1 MIIYLLERIR
11 KFFKSVGKKEEKIN
25 DLIIKLNFKKIF
37 KELDLDK
44 EDYNPNY
51 QVKGTIKIAAVIAFF
66 FDEKKLSTLSNVCEN
81 LNDISNQNEIYII
94 TNSIS
99 STQEEQLKKY
109 LKNNAQV
116 IIIHEILH
124 NRLLPWYHLN
134 LMKKLYH
141 RKEIT
146 HFIYLEDD
154 ILLTKS
160 NFHYWLNSRNILK
173 KFNLIPGFVRTE
185 TDNNNKNLYAI
196 DFVKKNKLQSLPK
209 IKVSKNYYFVNH
221 KFPYQGMYLYDR
233 ELMGEHINGP
243 SSNPDCGHGAFD
255 VNLIDSRMVNLDL
268 MAKANIGLT
277 YINVPNGFF
286 NRMVTLYNNE
296 KKEIDTNCQIKHLSN
311 KYVNL
316 KSWFG
321 NIKVKDAIE

>member
-1 MIIYLLERIR
+1 MIIYLLNRIR
-11 KFFKSVGKKEEKIN
+11 IFLKSVGKKEEKIN
-25 DLIIKLNFKKIF
+25 DLILRLNFKKKF
-37 KELDLDK
+37 KELDLDN

-51 QVKGTIKIAAVIAFF
+51 QVKDTIKIAAVIAFLF
-66 FDEKKLSTLSNVCEN
+66 NEKKLSTLSNVCES
-81 LNDISNQNEIYII
+81 LNEISDQNEIYII

-99 STQEEQLKKY
+99 SLQEEQLKKI
-109 LKNNAQV
+109 LKNDAQV
-116 IIIHEILH
+116 VIIHEILH

-134 LMKKLYH
+134 LMRKLYDK
-141 RKEIT
+141 KEIT

-154 ILLTKS
+154 ILLTKP
-160 NFHYWLNSRNILK
+160 NFNYWLNSRNILK

-185 TDNNNKNLYAI
+185 INNNNKNLYAI
-196 DFVKKNKLQSLPK
+196 DFIKKNKLHSLPK
-209 IKVSKNYYFVNH
+209 IKVSKNYYFVSH

-255 VNLIDSRMVNLDL
+255 TNHIDQRMINQDL

-277 YINVPNGFF
+277 YINTPSGFF

-296 KKEIDTNCQIKHLSN
+296 KKEIDSNCQIKHLSN
-311 KYVNL
+311 KYSNL
-316 KSWFG
+316 KSLFG